1 MRLSTGIHSSNWFN
15 VTWDRI
21 LPKFIS
27 PGAGFF
33 PIPRLHT
40 FVVLSSLSES
50 RVTWYVLGTT
60 FKDRK
65 FSVESS
71 LISFLTEDRML
82 FRSGSFNWFSCE
94 SLLAAGQ
101 ATLFMSS
108 SGANEGASSSEDTG
122 GTSRNEASS
131 SSVGTFSLCSK
142 SKKKDG
148 DCYCYGC

>member
-1 MRLSTGIHSSNWFN
+1 MLFRSGSFNWFSCESLLAAGQA
-15 VTWDRI
+15 T
-21 LPKFIS
+21 LFMS
-27 PGAGFF
+27 SSGANEGASSSEDTGGTS
-33 PIPRLHT
+33 RNEASSSSVGT
-40 FVVLSSLSES
+40 F
-50 RVTWYVLGTT
+50 
-60 FKDRK
+60 
-65 FSVESS
+65 
-71 LISFLTEDRML
+71 SFTEDRML